1 MKELPLTL
9 LPGPDP
15 GIRGSLPL
23 LALRGEGRGEGFYVS
38 EQTL

>member
-23 LALRGEGRGEGFYVS
+23 PALRGEGFYVS